1 MKLFF
6 VRHGESDAN
15 ILRQISN
22 RGLVHPLTARGRT
35 EAEKLAGS
43 LAGVEITSIYS
54 SPLLRAQQTAE
65 VLAGSAGLDV
75 TVTDSLREFDCGVLE
90 GRSDAEAWHQHSALM
105 SAWADPQQL
114 APEDRRRRESDRGL
128 RPAHPLHRRTSRSV
142 DACRGRVRPC
152 GPRRYLPVRPAVR
165 PRKRRRQLLP
175 GTPDHH
181 VRRYRGRG

>member
-1 MKLFF
+1 MKLFL
-6 VRHGESDAN
+6 VRHGESEAN

-105 SAWADPQQL
+105 SAWADPQQWHRKIDGGESLIEVCDRLILFIEELL
-114 APEDRRRRESDRGL
+114 ARSM
-128 RPAHPLHRRTSRSV
+128 PAEVASVLVGHGGIYQCALPFVLANV
-142 DACRGRVRPC
+142 DAS
-152 GPRRYLPVRPAVR
+152 
-165 PRKRRRQLLP
+165 
-175 GTPDHH
+175 
-181 VRRYRGRG
+181 YRGRG